1 MAEASVVVRVD
12 ASKAIKPLNDV
23 GQAAT
28 KAKGNLDRVS
38 GSAKNAQGSFARLKS
53 AGSSLQGVLAALG
66 AGAVLKGLIGAGV
79 EAERTG
85 RRLKLL
91 SESFGESQQLAE
103 FAAAAAEK
111 FAIGNASAASSVA
124 DLYGRLRPA
133 GVSLKEIQTTFNGV
147 NVAAARMNLS
157 AADTEGVM
165 LQLSQALGS
174 GTLQGDEFRS
184 VMERLPAIGQAI
196 AKSLGVTVGELKQL
210 GADGALT
217 TEVVI
222 NALQG
227 LADQEPPKPDAYK
240 LFNKAL
246 ADLSTTIGQDL
257 LPAFTPLVQFAANA
271 VSAFSAL
278 PGPIQTVVAGV
289 VALTGAVVILAPT
302 LAITLTSLKA
312 LGALGIGATI
322 AGWLPVIAKLG
333 VSLGAMGKILIGVFS
348 GPVGWVALAV
358 AAGAAI
364 YKFRDQIGDA
374 FKAIGNVIKKGADN
388 YKRVWIDP
396 VISLGQR
403 VFDTLKGI
411 FAKVYDV
418 LSKPFQKAWDFVS
431 NNFLN
436 PIGNA
441 VTQVIQ
447 NIQSGW
453 TRLGEIL
460 SAPFR
465 AAASVIRSILNNI
478 IGGVENVINGMINA
492 INRLVGGANRISG
505 AVGGPQIPTI
515 PNVSF
520 GRFADGGVVDGPTLG
535 LIGEGGE
542 REYIIPESKAPG
554 FASNYLQGQRGI
566 GAIPGFAEGGVVGP
580 INIQTGPV
588 MQQDGRNFVTVEQF
602 TQGMSDLAST
612 IASSSRSY
620 GGRRYMGVV

>member
-12 ASKAIKPLNDV
+12 ASKAVKPLNDV
-23 GQAAT
+23 GQAAA

-38 GSAKNAQGSFARLKS
+38 GSAKNAQGAFARLKS
-53 AGSSLQGVLAALG
+53 AGSSLQGVLAGLG
-66 AGAVLKGLIGAGV
+66 AGAVLKGIIGAGV

-85 RRLKLL
+85 KRLKLL
-91 SESFGESQQLAE
+91 SEGFGESQQLAE

-111 FAIGNASAASSVA
+111 FAIGNTSAASSVA

-133 GVSLKEIQTTFNGV
+133 GVSLKDIETTFNGV
-147 NVAAARMNLS
+147 NVAAAKMNLS

-227 LADQEPPKPDAYK
+227 LANQEPPKPDAYK

-246 ADLSTTIGQDL
+246 ADLSTTIGQEL
-257 LPAFTPLVQFAANA
+257 LPAFTPLVQLAANT

-278 PGPIQTVVAGV
+278 PGPVKTVVAGLI
-289 VALTGAVVILAPT
+289 ALTGAVVILAPI

-312 LGALGIGATI
+312 LAALKIGATI
-322 AGWLPVIAKLG
+322 AGWLPAIVKIGA
-333 VSLGAMGKILIGVFS
+333 SLGGLAKILIAVFS

-358 AAGAAI
+358 AAGVAI
-364 YKFRDQIGDA
+364 YKFRDQIGKA
-374 FKAIGNVIKKGADN
+374 FNAIGGVIKKAASL

-396 VISLGQR
+396 VISLGKK
-403 VFDTLKGI
+403 VFETLKGV
-411 FAKVYDV
+411 FGKVYDV

-431 NNFLN
+431 NRFFK
-436 PIGNA
+436 PISN
-441 VTQVIQ
+441 VVRQTIEFISQ
-447 NIQSGW
+447 GW
-453 TRLGEIL
+453 SRLGQIL
-460 SAPFR
+460 VAPFTS
-465 AAASVIRSILNNI
+465 AVGVIRSVLNNV
-478 IGGVENVINGMINA
+478 IGGVENVINGMING
-492 INRLVGGANRISG
+492 INRLVSGANRISS

-515 PNVSF
+515 PNVNF
-520 GRFADGGVVDGPTLG
+520 GRFADGGVIDGPTLG

-542 REYIIPESKAPG
+542 REYIVPESKAEG
-554 FASNYLQGQRGI
+554 FATNYLSGQRGAS
-566 GAIPGFAEGGVVGP
+566 AIPGFAEGGVAGP
-580 INIQTGPV
+580 INIHTGPV
-588 MQQDGRNFVTVEQF
+588 MQQDGQNYVTMEQF
-602 TQGMSDLAST
+602 AQGMRDLRNYVAG
-612 IASSSRSY
+612 SRSY
-620 GGRRYMGVV
+620 GARVYGGIS